1 MSLFLLGD
9 IFRRGS
15 VPSFKTRR
23 VYDVSTKVLAA
34 GSAVPPTGYRL
45 VVHDL
50 KDRCQ
55 VDYPEFLFAAP
66 MHIGPNTEEF
76 RAYESNFDTKKASAE
91 TLACKRIRLT
101 RRTTDS
107 RSLFPQLAALKHIGV
122 LRLIRVDLAFRS
134 ILPTLHELWALGLQ
148 EPVLFLNLVSRLDS
162 V

>member
-34 GSAVPPTGYRL
+34 DSAVPPTGYHL
-45 VVHDL
+45 VAHDL

-66 MHIGPNTEEF
+66 MHIGLNTEEF
-76 RAYESNFDTKKASAE
+76 GTYESNFGTKKSECRNTRLDTNSFDAKNYGFSFAFSPIGCFEAYRCASAN
-91 TLACKRIRLT
+91 
-101 RRTTDS
+101 S
-107 RSLFPQLAALKHIGV
+107 G
-122 LRLIRVDLAFRS
+122 
-134 ILPTLHELWALGLQ
+134 
-148 EPVLFLNLVSRLDS
+148 
-162 V
+162 